1 MNDCVRGREGGVI
14 VDYGGGGS
22 DAAVDGL
29 QRLLLTL
36 VTCQD
41 HNGVKVQPL
50 NVEAITPK
58 MGQDIID
65 ASSTTIRSYWLMR

>member
-14 VDYGGGGS
+14 VDYGGGGA

-29 QRLLLTL
+29 QRLLLRT
-36 VTCQD
+36 TT
-41 HNGVKVQPL
+41 GRRFIRL

-58 MGQDIID
+58 MGQEIID